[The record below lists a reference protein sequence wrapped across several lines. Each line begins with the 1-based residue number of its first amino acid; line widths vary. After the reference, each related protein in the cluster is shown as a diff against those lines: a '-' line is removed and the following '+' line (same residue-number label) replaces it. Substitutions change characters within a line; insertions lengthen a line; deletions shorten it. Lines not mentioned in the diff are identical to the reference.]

1 MEINP
6 QNTNKLVLGGAVILI
21 IVLIFVGVA
30 WYRGSQST
38 TLSDVNNSDNGA
50 VANNDQPLPQ
60 NGNVANTSNV
70 NSPVNSNVPANNGNS
85 NLNSNTGG
93 SASAYKDGTYTTTA
107 SYSSPGGTE
116 KITVSLTLKDDK
128 VVASNVTTTPADHD
142 SRYYQQQFIDNY
154 KSVVIG
160 KDISSLQLGRIAGSS
175 LTPIGFNTAV
185 KQIKAQAKA

>member
-30 WYRGSQST
+30 WYRGSQPT
-38 TLSDVNNSDNGA
+38 TLSDSNNTDNGS
-50 VANNDQPLPQ
+50 VANNDQVLPP
-60 NGNVANTSNV
+60 NENVTNNSTV
-70 NSPVNSNVPANNGNS
+70 NSPVNSNI
-85 NLNSNTGG
+85 NSNTG
-93 SASAYKDGTYTTTA
+93 ASTSVYKDGTYTTMA

-116 KITVSLTLKDDK
+116 KMTVSLTLKNDK
-128 VVASNVTTTPADHD
+128 VVASDVTTTPADHD

-160 KDISSLQLGRIAGSS
+160 KDISSLQLGRVAGSS